1 MKGEHSNME
10 RKFLIPT
17 ILGVLL
23 LCGIIFTVVY
33 KKTSGTS
40 PNDEPVVQT
49 LAPKETEPI
58 ETKVS
63 GQDNQG
69 LDDFDVNEIKPVETK
84 VAYVDEQGNIL
95 SEEEAKAIEES
106 EIESIAQLAE
116 QASISAQSI
125 NEEDYIVDESKEAES
140 FSQDEFS
147 DFQSG
152 VSMKISELT
161 AQEAVADMRIVL
173 KSEVEKYAPEHSEL
187 QGITSDMID
196 NYSEEELYALYSK
209 ISEIIGY

>member
-1 MKGEHSNME
+1 ME

-58 ETKVS
+58 ETKVVGGDRES
-63 GQDNQG
+63 
-69 LDDFDVNEIKPVETK
+69 LEDFNVNKTKPIETK

-95 SEEEAKAIEES
+95 SDEEVKAVEDS

-116 QASISAQSI
+116 QASISAQSV
-125 NEEDYIVDESKEAES
+125 NEEDYIVDASKEAES

-152 VSMKISELT
+152 VSLKISELT
-161 AQEAVADMRIVL
+161 HQQAMDNMRKAL
-173 KSEVEKYAPEHSEL
+173 KFDIEKYASEYTEL
-187 QGITSDMID
+187 QGITPEMID
-196 NYSEEELYALYSK
+196 NYSEEELRELNNIISK
-209 ISEIIGY
+209 ISRGY

>member
-1 MKGEHSNME
+1 ME

-23 LCGIIFTVVY
+23 LCGIIFTIVY
-33 KKTSGTS
+33 KKTSGTN
-40 PNDEPVVQT
+40 PNNQPEVQI

-58 ETKVS
+58 ETKMVGGDRES
-63 GQDNQG
+63 
-69 LDDFDVNEIKPVETK
+69 LEDFNVNKTKPIETK
-84 VAYVDEQGNIL
+84 VAYVDEQGNLL
-95 SEEEAKAIEES
+95 SDEEVKAIEES

-152 VSMKISELT
+152 VSLKISELT
-161 AQEAVADMRIVL
+161 HQQAIDNMRKAL
-173 KSEVEKYAPEHSEL
+173 KFDIEKYASEYTEL
-187 QGITSDMID
+187 QGITP
-196 NYSEEELYALYSK
+196 
-209 ISEIIGY
+209 

>member
-1 MKGEHSNME
+1 ME

-58 ETKVS
+58 ETKVVGGDKES
-63 GQDNQG
+63 
-69 LDDFDVNEIKPVETK
+69 LEDFNVNKTKPIETK

-95 SEEEAKAIEES
+95 SNEEVKAIEES
-106 EIESIAQLAE
+106 EIKSIAQLAE
-116 QASISAQSI
+116 QASISAQSVK
-125 NEEDYIVDESKEAES
+125 EEDYIVDKSKEEES

-152 VSMKISELT
+152 VSLKISELT
-161 AQEAVADMRIVL
+161 HQQAMDNMRKAL
-173 KSEVEKYAPEHSEL
+173 KFDIEKYASEYTEL
-187 QGITSDMID
+187 QGITPEMID
-196 NYSEEELYALYSK
+196 NYSEEELRELNNIISK
-209 ISEIIGY
+209 ISRGY

>member
-1 MKGEHSNME
+1 ME

-58 ETKVS
+58 ETKVVGGDRES
-63 GQDNQG
+63 
-69 LDDFDVNEIKPVETK
+69 LEDFNVNKTKPIETK

-95 SEEEAKAIEES
+95 SDEEVKAVEDS

-116 QASISAQSI
+116 QASISAQSV
-125 NEEDYIVDESKEAES
+125 NEEDYIVDASKEAES

-152 VSMKISELT
+152 VSLKISELT
-161 AQEAVADMRIVL
+161 AQDAIRDLRIVL
-173 KSEVEKYAPEHSEL
+173 KSEVEKYAPEYPEL
-187 QGITSDMID
+187 QGITSEMID
-196 NYSEEELYALYSK
+196 NYSEDELYDLYNR
-209 ISEIIGY
+209 ISIISRGY